1 MKRKVILYMGISL
14 DGYIAD
20 SNGGVEWLDAYS
32 NDIPSQEFQDF
43 YDSIDTVLL
52 GYDTY
57 RQIVEELSPKQWP
70 YENKLTFVF
79 TSKNLDSTNNIK
91 FINEPIDEYIKELKL
106 KEGKN
111 IWLCGGAA
119 VSNALIRAGLVDTF
133 NLTIMPVILG
143 EGIRLFDQQ
152 NPKMDL
158 KMIHLEKY
166 DNVIQVVY
174 E

>member
-91 FINEPIDEYIKELKL
+91 FINEPIDEYIKELK
-106 KEGKN
+106 
-111 IWLCGGAA
+111 
-119 VSNALIRAGLVDTF
+119 
-133 NLTIMPVILG
+133 
-143 EGIRLFDQQ
+143 
-152 NPKMDL
+152 
-158 KMIHLEKY
+158 Y
-166 DNVIQVVY
+166 
-174 E
+174 